1 MFLHLMSASMLGS
14 DLSSVKVV
22 QNQRKKD
29 TEDLNRISSDTCR
42 TVSYSRKAW
51 ALHHF
56 YMGSNSSPSLSMPLW
71 HDQQNNTVV
80 ENQSIF
86 NLNQ

>member
-1 MFLHLMSASMLGS
+1 MSVFMLGG
-14 DLSSVKVV
+14 DLSNVKMA

-29 TEDLNRISSDTCR
+29 TEDPIRISSDTRR

-80 ENQSIF
+80 KNQSIF